1 MHKYHIIDFA
11 FFFTLAI
18 SFVSNHFSPKFKRLS
33 EINSITNIMQIDA
46 LFDVMVWFYKGSDN
60 LKIFALLFTVI
71 FPINVILNGLF
82 KNFRNRIYFW
92 FTLIFCVIMFH
103 LIDYNSLGE
112 EKGYYQ
118 IPCITLYILS
128 IVVCSYN
135 VLKRKRILRPVNYL
149 YFLLLG
155 FLILDFFWY
164 LGFQNVI
171 LNTFKSFWHYHYFYL
186 LYLTIFRFIYIY
198 YVVKYLRSYW
208 IGYRQIEKY

>member
-1 MHKYHIIDFA
+1 M
-11 FFFTLAI
+11 FFLINEISIFVTLIFTFI
-18 SFVSNHFSPKFKRLS
+18 SNFYAPKIKRLS
-33 EINSITNIMQIDA
+33 EIKTISNIMQIDA
-46 LFDVMVWFYKGSDN
+46 LFDVMVWHYQDSIN
-60 LKIFALLFTVI
+60 LRIFVLSFSIL

-82 KNFRNRIYFW
+82 QNFRNIIYFW
-92 FTLIFCVIMFH
+92 FTLISCLFIFYT
-103 LIDYNSLGE
+103 IDYNSLGE
-112 EKGYYQ
+112 EKGYYM

-128 IVVCSYN
+128 ILVCSYN
-135 VLKRKRILRPVNYL
+135 VLKHKRILQPVNYL
-149 YFLLLG
+149 YFLMLG
-155 FLILDFFWY
+155 FMILDFFWY